1 MAAVGAS
8 PTKTVSEIFAFASIV
23 VVRMLVMIALRRHRE
38 LALHRLVGA
47 TPDQIRAM
55 VRGEA
60 ALIIVG
66 LGAGLALRTR
76 IDALGIRECDG

>member
-1 MAAVGAS
+1 
-8 PTKTVSEIFAFASIV
+8 
-23 VVRMLVMIALRRHRE
+23 
-38 LALHRLVGA
+38 
-47 TPDQIRAM
+47 M

-60 ALIIVG
+60 ALIIIVG